1 MAGKKYN
8 EVKKLIEDRLYGI
21 DEATELLKKTNP
33 TKFDASCEVHL
44 NLGLDPKHAEQN
56 IRTTV
61 SLPNGTGKDVRVIA
75 FVDDGKVK
83 EALGAGAEK
92 AGTEELITLIEGGWL
107 DFDMAIA
114 TPDQMKLLG
123 KIAKVLGQKKLM
135 PNPKAGTVTLEV
147 AQTIT
152 DLKKGKI
159 EIRLDKLANVHNIF
173 GKVSFDAP
181 KLAENLKTIIKTI
194 KDIKPATQKGTYIKS
209 ISVTSSMGPSIKI
222 DVNSALESVSNL

>member
-1 MAGKKYN
+1 MSGKKYL
-8 EVKKLIEDRLYGI
+8 EAKKLIEDRYYDI
-21 DEATELLKKTNP
+21 DEAMDLLKKTNP

-44 NLGLDPKHAEQN
+44 NLGLDPKHADQN

-61 SLPNGTGKDVRVIA
+61 SLPKGTGKDVKVVA

-83 EALGAGAEK
+83 EALEAGAIK
-92 AGTEELITLIEGGWL
+92 AGTEDLITAIEGGFL
-107 DFDMAIA
+107 DFDIAIA

-135 PNPKAGTVTLEV
+135 PNPKAGTVTTEV
-147 AQTIT
+147 AQTIK

-173 GKVSFDAP
+173 GKCSFESAD
-181 KLAENLKTIIKTI
+181 LAENLRVIIKTI
-194 KDIKPATQKGTYIKS
+194 KDIKPSASKGNYIKS
-209 ISVTSSMGPSIKI
+209 ITVTTSMGPSIKI
-222 DVNSALESVSNL
+222 DLSKL